1 MAFTVVDQGA
11 GGDDNSLDN
20 SFVTRT
26 ELFTIL
32 KQISDVSKFY
42 ELEVFEV
49 LDVFRDGG
57 TIQEPGEVKGRYL
70 TDSPKE
76 KITTFKP
83 LNANILQ
90 MPVVGELW
98 LGLHYTIGD
107 SNPYYMGR
115 VGKDLSLV
123 NDGGY
128 YNESAPGE
136 ERAIDTLKLG
146 QAVLNSN
153 KLFKDYK
160 EGVKFKNISPQKL
173 VSFEGDTIIQGRFG
187 NTIRLGS
194 NQDSGIFNSPNIK
207 IVSGLVSGGEDL
219 DDDASS
225 IYLTSQEVVDYSNPS
240 FSVMDSDYDLP
251 QITIDSDRL
260 VFNAKRDVIGM
271 FAQKDIKIQSVE
283 GDVAI
288 NAKDK
293 ITLKPK
299 ESTIEFDIKE
309 SGNGQIINLTKEG
322 IPFPD
327 LNMAGFLKQTMGIQK
342 LFQAF
347 TIGVP
352 KLSNPATLPSGVKD
366 ITKGLEGAKNFV
378 EATLNLEFLEQNVLT
393 TKTIGEIKASLPIPA
408 SLLNV
413 VGDIDKFSQDIE
425 GAIQKAEDF
434 KNRNE
439 AILER
444 ANQISGAIDAGSRK
458 DLLALLENIP
468 AEERDLIPGANDA
481 LAIAQDKSVGG
492 GDIPRARENGVFR
505 LLEDYIAEQGSVEGD
520 VEQLKMYGKILN
532 LTNRSSN
539 E

>member
-49 LDVFRDGG
+49 LDVFREGG
-57 TIQEPGEVKGRYL
+57 TIQESGEVKGRYL

-107 SNPYYMGR
+107 SNPYYIGR

-146 QAVLNSN
+146 QTVLNSN

-194 NQDSGIFNSPNIK
+194 NQNSGIADSPNIK
-207 IVSGLVSGGEDL
+207 IVSGLFSGGEDL

-225 IYLTSQEVVDYSNPS
+225 IYLTSREVVDYANPS
-240 FSVMDSDYDLP
+240 FSVMDSAYDQP
-251 QITIDSDRL
+251 QITIDSNRL
-260 VFNAKRDVIGM
+260 VFNAKTDVIGM
-271 FAQKDIKIQSVE
+271 FAQKDINIQSVE

-293 ITLKPK
+293 ITLRPK

-309 SGNGQIINLTKEG
+309 SGNGQIVNLTKEG

-347 TIGVP
+347 TVGVP

-366 ITKGLEGAKNFV
+366 IVKGLEGAKNFV

-413 VGDIDKFSQDIE
+413 VGDIDEFSQDIE
-425 GAIQKAEDF
+425 GAIQKAENF
-434 KNRNE
+434 KNDNE
-439 AILER
+439 EKLER
-444 ANQISGAIDAGSRK
+444 ANQISAGIDAGDRK
-458 DLLALLENIP
+458 DLLAILENIP
-468 AEERDLIPGANDA
+468 AEERDQIPGANDA
-481 LAIAQDKSVGG
+481 LAIEQDKSVGG

-532 LTNRSSN
+532 LTNRSNN

>member
-1 MAFTVVDQGA
+1 
-11 GGDDNSLDN
+11 
-20 SFVTRT
+20 
-26 ELFTIL
+26 
-32 KQISDVSKFY
+32 
-42 ELEVFEV
+42 
-49 LDVFRDGG
+49 
-57 TIQEPGEVKGRYL
+57 
-70 TDSPKE
+70 
-76 KITTFKP
+76 
-83 LNANILQ
+83 

-146 QAVLNSN
+146 QTVLNSN

-160 EGVKFKNISPQKL
+160 EGVKFKNVSPQKL

-194 NQDSGIFNSPNIK
+194 NQNSGIADSPNIK
-207 IVSGLVSGGEDL
+207 IVSGLFSGGEDL

-225 IYLTSQEVVDYSNPS
+225 IYLTSREVVDYSNPS
-240 FSVMDSDYDLP
+240 FSVIDSAYDQP
-251 QITIDSDRL
+251 QITIDSNRL
-260 VFNAKRDVIGM
+260 VFNAKTDVIGM

-293 ITLKPK
+293 ITLRPK
-299 ESTIEFDIKE
+299 ESSIDFDIKG
-309 SGNGQIINLTKEG
+309 SGNGKRVNLTKEG

-342 LFQAF
+342 VFQGLTF
-347 TIGVP
+347 GVP
-352 KLSNPATLPSGVKD
+352 KLSNPLTLASGVKD
-366 ITKGLEGAKNFV
+366 IVKGLEGAVNFV
-378 EATLNLEFLEQNVLT
+378 EATLNLEFLDTQVLT
-393 TKTIGEIKASLPIPA
+393 TKTLAEIKASLPIPS
-408 SLLNV
+408 SLTNV
-413 VGDIDKFSQDIE
+413 VGNIDEFAKDVE
-425 GAIQKAEDF
+425 GGIAKAEQF
-434 KNRNE
+434 AESNK
-439 AILER
+439 AKLEQ
-444 ANQISGAIDAGSRK
+444 ANQISAAIDAGDRK
-458 DLLALLENIP
+458 DLLSVLENIP
-468 AEERDLIPGANDA
+468 ADYIDQIPGANDA

-492 GDIPRARENGVFR
+492 GDIPRARDNGVFR

-532 LTNRSSN
+532 LTKQ
-539 E
+539 EQ